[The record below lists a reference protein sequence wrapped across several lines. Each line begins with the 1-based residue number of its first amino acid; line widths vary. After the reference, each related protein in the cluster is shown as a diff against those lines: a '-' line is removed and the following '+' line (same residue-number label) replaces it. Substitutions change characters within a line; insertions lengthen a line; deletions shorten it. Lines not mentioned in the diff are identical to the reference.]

1 MDMEAGTRKQEWYFN
16 ARLQMVGMR
25 VGAGASAL
33 SDCAYVAGSDQ
44 IHLSYGYGSS
54 NNGNVQSQT
63 IFPLGATQ
71 SYFYDNVNRLTQMQ
85 EGANVESY
93 GYDRWGNRWVSGRAG
108 TLPAVP
114 TGVPVG
120 EGAYLTNNRIGPGSA
135 CGPTG
140 VYDCAGNLR
149 DLLGTTADY
158 DGENRVKSAVKG
170 GTAVTYAYDGDGRRV
185 KSTVGTVSTVFVY
198 TAFGQLA
205 AEYGAG
211 PAEGRKYLYADA
223 LGSTRLESCAGCAQ
237 TVKRFD
243 YLPFGEEMST
253 SSRTAGLGYGLSGSE
268 RVKFTGKE
276 RDVETG
282 LDYFGLRYMSSAQGR
297 FTSPDAPFADQNVGD
312 PQSWNLYGYV
322 RNNPLRHVDDNGAG
336 AREVAQGVWQG
347 AKSFASNTVTG
358 LVNLASGLVTDPVGT
373 VGLVASDIGDTL
385 SLAGRTY
392 FTSEGRSGLAAS
404 FRSMSDE
411 ERGAIITESLLVG
424 AAAVLG
430 PKVFKGGGA
439 AAIETGTAESAVK
452 AGSFSISNWT
462 GYPAGV
468 PKPPAGTTFR
478 LLEGA
483 EYQTA
488 RSAANQAN
496 QAIRKAD
503 PAAHAG
509 KEIHEINPVK
519 FGGSPTNPANK
530 VALPTNVHRQQVTPW
545 WNRLKKDLEGGA
557 SQ

>member
-1 MDMEAGTRKQEWYFN
+1 VFRRQDWVWR
-16 ARLQMVGMR
+16 
-25 VGAGASAL
+25 
-33 SDCAYVAGSDQ
+33 D
-44 IHLSYGYGSS
+44 GYGSS

-85 EGANVESY
+85 EGANVENY

-120 EGAYLTNNRIGPGSA
+120 AGSYLTNNRIGPGSA

-185 KSTVGTVSTVFVY
+185 KSTVGAVSTVFVY

-282 LDYFGLRYMSSAQGR
+282 LDYFGARYMSAAQGR
-297 FTSPDAPFADQNVGD
+297 FTSPDLPANYLVSL
-312 PQSWNLYGYV
+312 PQSWNKYTYAL
-322 RNNPLRHVDDNGAG
+322 NNPLAIVDPDGQFPKWVHEQIIDQIPGLSPNDKAILKAASADADSFLKGGQRPSASFTHAMLNGMEFNSSQTDPEKAARFVESQLRKAIGIQAAYAANHRNQVPSLSPDALYAMGLAIHTVTDSASRFHNGASSYWYG
-336 AREVAQGVWQG
+336 GLSLMDYFHSAAEPLFYSMGG
-347 AKSFASNTVTG
+347 AKDKQEGVQRAEVTSRIIFQPSAIDQV
-358 LVNLASGLVTDPVGT
+358 VNKIRQWFHLKQKHP
-373 VGLVASDIGDTL
+373 
-385 SLAGRTY
+385 
-392 FTSEGRSGLAAS
+392 
-404 FRSMSDE
+404 DE
-411 ERGAIITESLLVG
+411 L
-424 AAAVLG
+424 
-430 PKVFKGGGA
+430 
-439 AAIETGTAESAVK
+439 
-452 AGSFSISNWT
+452 
-462 GYPAGV
+462 
-468 PKPPAGTTFR
+468 
-478 LLEGA
+478 
-483 EYQTA
+483 
-488 RSAANQAN
+488 
-496 QAIRKAD
+496 D
-503 PAAHAG
+503 
-509 KEIHEINPVK
+509 
-519 FGGSPTNPANK
+519 
-530 VALPTNVHRQQVTPW
+530 QQ
-545 WNRLKKDLEGGA
+545 
-557 SQ
+557 